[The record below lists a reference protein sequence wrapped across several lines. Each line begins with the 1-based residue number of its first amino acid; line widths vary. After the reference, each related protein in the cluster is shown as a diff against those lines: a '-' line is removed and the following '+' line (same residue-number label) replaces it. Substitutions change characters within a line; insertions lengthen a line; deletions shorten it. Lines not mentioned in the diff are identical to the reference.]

1 MLFDIHSDDDDF
13 LGNSPKKSLPSFF
26 GDGIASS
33 SRPPFLPYNGA
44 SGFDAPPED
53 EPHGRGPTKSLTG
66 TPGFDFDEDDEEQIR
81 ERAAAAARPR
91 SGKFKETSARAWD
104 SFLQTLGVRRK
115 IEVGG
120 ERTIYINDQ
129 AMNNQFKYCNNYVS
143 TGKYNLVTFVPKFLA
158 GVSLLSPPYRSDAV
172 CADFESIRNLKN
184 NSRNTP
190 TSSSCSPR
198 QSCRFQACHPPT
210 DTLPF
215 YPYPSSYSWQRSRK
229 YKKISSVIRVTES

>member
-13 LGNSPKKSLPSFF
+13 LDNSPKKSLPSFF

-33 SRPPFLPYNGA
+33 SRPPFLPYNGG

-91 SGKFKETSARAWD
+91 GGKFKETSARAWD

-158 GVSLLSPPYRSDAV
+158 GVSLLFPPYRSDAGTQYV
-172 CADFESIRNLKN
+172 LTLKLFATSRTILEIRQRLLLVHRGNHAD
-184 NSRNTP
+184 SR
-190 TSSSCSPR
+190 
-198 QSCRFQACHPPT
+198 
-210 DTLPF
+210 
-215 YPYPSSYSWQRSRK
+215 
-229 YKKISSVIRVTES
+229 RVTHQPIHYHSTIIHRPPCGSVQGNTRRLQTASE